1 MSGSTMAAPGRRP
14 TTSRRAM
21 LSGGAA
27 LLALAACGNGVGSS
41 GAERLEARV
50 DATRDFLFA
59 RYPGTRDL
67 AGRALGVLY
76 MPLVTEAGF
85 WLGGA
90 YGRGALRIG
99 EATVDYYSA
108 TRASFGPQIGAQ
120 QYGSALFFMTA
131 EALAEFRAS
140 DGWAAGADVR
150 YALPDGG
157 GSLGIETTT
166 GLAPVIGIVFGQ
178 SGLIVGASLAGV
190 KYTRIV
196 P

>member
-1 MSGSTMAAPGRRP
+1 MSGFPMAVPVRRP
-14 TTSRRAM
+14 PTRRSVLA
-21 LSGGAA
+21 GGAA
-27 LLALAACGNGVGSS
+27 LLALAACGNGVGGR
-41 GAERLEARV
+41 GAERLDARV

-59 RYPGTRDL
+59 RYSGTRDL
-67 AGRALGVLY
+67 AGRAQAVLY
-76 MPLVTEAGF
+76 MPLVTEAGL

-99 EATVDYYSA
+99 GATVDYYSA

-140 DGWAAGADVR
+140 DGWAVGADVR

-157 GSLGIETTT
+157 GSLGVETTT
-166 GLAPVIGIVFGQ
+166 ERAPVIGIVFGQ

-190 KYTRIV
+190 KYTRIL

>member
-1 MSGSTMAAPGRRP
+1 M
-14 TTSRRAM
+14 
-21 LSGGAA
+21 
-27 LLALAACGNGVGSS
+27 
-41 GAERLEARV
+41 

-59 RYPGTRDL
+59 RYPGTREL
-67 AGRALGVLY
+67 AGRAQGVLY

-99 EATVDYYSA
+99 GATVDYYSA

-131 EALAEFRAS
+131 EALAAFRAS

-157 GSLGIETTT
+157 GSLGVETTT
-166 GLAPVIGIVFGQ
+166 ELAPVIGIVFGQ

-190 KYTRIV
+190 KYSRIV